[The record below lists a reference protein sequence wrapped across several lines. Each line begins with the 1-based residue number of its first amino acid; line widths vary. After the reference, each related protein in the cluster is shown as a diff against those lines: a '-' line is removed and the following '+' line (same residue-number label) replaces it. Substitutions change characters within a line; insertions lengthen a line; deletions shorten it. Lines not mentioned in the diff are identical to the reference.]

1 MARLHHHLQNA
12 FIPHPGNDYRPHALR
27 PHMLRMYAYAI
38 VAVKIAVVLVVSA
51 YSEPAR
57 QVSITPTTI
66 TQLTNQTR
74 QAKKLS
80 TLRTNALL
88 TKAAEA
94 KAADMARLQYFAH
107 VSPTGATP
115 WSWFKKAGYSYTY
128 AGENL
133 ALDFVQSEDVI
144 AAWLKSPS
152 HRSNLLSTKYKDIG
166 IAVRQAK
173 INGVDSLVVVQ
184 MFGAPL
190 PTPTTKT
197 TTKPVQTPSPTT
209 TKQQLTATAP
219 EPAKPVVL
227 GETIA
232 PPTPPATPTIATPD
246 TNSLVRNTK
255 PEVIGQA
262 EPGAEVLLSV
272 NDQSAGRTTVPPN
285 GIYSVSPDEEVAEG
299 IVTFSVQAFARGLSS
314 QPTAARTITIDA
326 QPPTVT
332 LADSYLLPSILTPGA
347 YDIGVTTSQDA
358 ATVSVMYGGSV
369 TPLTKQG
376 DHYSGVVIPSS
387 KVAVR
392 GVMTVR
398 ATDLA
403 GNEVTSVL
411 ADPDLFTAG
420 VVAPTS
426 GPLVEAFRLIFYS
439 RAFLAGFLVVMLLL
453 ALLNVFIHWEHQHR
467 ATIIGS
473 FLVIY
478 LAGTLLLV

>member
-1 MARLHHHLQNA
+1 MPRLHHHLQNA

-27 PHMLRMYAYAI
+27 PQMLRMYAYGI
-38 VAVKIAVVLVVSA
+38 LAVKIAVVMIVSA

-57 QVSITPTTI
+57 QASITPTTI

-74 QAKKLS
+74 QAKKLT
-80 TLRTNALL
+80 TLRTNVML
-88 TKAAEA
+88 TKAAES

-107 VSPTGATP
+107 ISPTGATP

-133 ALDFVQSEDVI
+133 ALDFIQAEDVI
-144 AAWLKSPS
+144 AAWLKSPT

-166 IAVRQAK
+166 VAVRQAK

-197 TTKPVQTPSPTT
+197 TTKPAQTPPPTT
-209 TKQQLTATAP
+209 TKQQLTATPPAP
-219 EPAKPVVL
+219 KPVVL
-227 GETIA
+227 GETVA
-232 PPTPPATPTIATPD
+232 PPVPPTIPTVATPADNT
-246 TNSLVRNTK
+246 LVRGTK
-255 PEVIGQA
+255 PEVVGQA
-262 EPGAEVLLSV
+262 EPGAEVVLLV
-272 NDQSAGRTTVPPN
+272 NGQTVGRATVPPS
-285 GIYSVSPDEEVAEG
+285 GVYSVSPDQDIAEG
-299 IVTFSVQAFARGLSS
+299 IVTLAVQAVARGLTSATS
-314 QPTAARTITIDA
+314 ALRTITVDA
-326 QPPTVT
+326 QPPSVT
-332 LADSYLLPSILTPGA
+332 LAESYLLPSMLTPGA
-347 YDIGVTTSQDA
+347 YDVGVTASQDA
-358 ATVSVMYGGSV
+358 ATVSVVYGGIT

-376 DHYSGVVIPSS
+376 EHYTGVVIPSS

-411 ADPDLFTAG
+411 VDPELFTSG
-420 VVAPTS
+420 VVAPS
-426 GPLVEAFRLIFYS
+426 AGPLVEAFRLVFYS
-439 RAFLAGFLVVMLLL
+439 RAFLVGFLAVMLLL
-453 ALLNVFIHWEHQHR
+453 ALLNVFIHWEHQQH

-473 FLVIY
+473 LLVIY
-478 LAGTLLLV
+478 LAGTLLIV